1 MSPTAGAAGASPGG
15 RPDWADPRR
24 GGWQAELT
32 DRARAVLPAPMW
44 AYLESGAREGVTRDE
59 AHKAWSSIRLWPR
72 VLHGEGAPDTRTS
85 VLGAALRTPIGV
97 APTSMQRVA
106 HPEGE
111 LAMAA
116 GAAAAGAVH
125 VVSTNAGHLFDDI
138 GTVARAVDPDA
149 VWWLQAYLPPDR
161 DQAAPVLRAAAD
173 AGARAVAL
181 TVDTPFPGTKYEPA
195 ESDWEGTDLSWHRV
209 NFADPEA
216 SRHHRGLRPD
226 DLRWIRDTCG
236 LPVVVKG
243 VLRPDD
249 ARRCVDAGAAGIWVS
264 NHGGRQLDRAVSTA
278 TALPRVVAAVGADA
292 EVYVD
297 GGVRSGLDVLAAL
310 ALGATA
316 VLVGRPALHALA
328 TDGAPGVTGL
338 LDTLTEELVEA
349 LELAGCGALQAAP
362 GLVAPPDLCS
372 P

>member
-1 MSPTAGAAGASPGG
+1 MRPAEGEHHPG
-15 RPDWADPRR
+15 RPGWADPRR
-24 GGWQAELT
+24 GGWQDELAE
-32 DRARAVLPAPMW
+32 RARAVLPAPMW

-59 AHKAWSSIRLWPR
+59 AHEAWRSVRLWPR

-85 VLGAALRTPIGV
+85 VLGTPVRTPVGV
-97 APTSMQRVA
+97 APTSLQRVA
-106 HPEGE
+106 HPDGE

-125 VVSTNAGHLFDDI
+125 VVSSNAGHLLVDI
-138 GTVARAVDPDA
+138 GAAARAVDPAA

-161 DQAAPVLRAAAD
+161 EQAAPVLRAAAA

-195 ESDWEGTDLSWHRV
+195 EQDWEGIDLSWHRV
-209 NFADPEA
+209 NFTDPA
-216 SRHHRGLRPD
+216 AYRPHRSLRPA
-226 DLRWIRDTCG
+226 DLAWIRETSG

-249 ARRCVDAGAAGIWVS
+249 ARRCVEAGAAAVWVS

-278 TALPRVVAAVGADA
+278 TALPQVVAAVGPDV

-297 GGVRSGLDVLAAL
+297 GGVRSGLDVLTAT
-310 ALGATA
+310 ALGARA

-328 TDGAPGVTGL
+328 SDGAAGVTGL
-338 LDTLTEELVEA
+338 LDTLTEELLEA
-349 LELAGCGALQAAP
+349 LELAGCGALESART
-362 GLVAPPDLCS
+362 LVAPPDLCS